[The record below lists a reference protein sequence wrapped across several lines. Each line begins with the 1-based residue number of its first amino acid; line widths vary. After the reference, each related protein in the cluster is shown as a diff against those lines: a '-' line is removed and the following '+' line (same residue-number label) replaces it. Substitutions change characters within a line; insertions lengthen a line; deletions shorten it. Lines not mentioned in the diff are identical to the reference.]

1 MNNKT
6 KLEEL
11 IASLPKEVQNN
22 FEQNKDKYLTFQYV
36 STQILD
42 RLLRTYLFH
51 VNTRYQKDLPS
62 EIYKNAD
69 FYCNTYRIPKS
80 LFLYIADMAL
90 YILVGMGSIT
100 NEPVLEEWF
109 EELMNKVDK
118 VDGVD
123 TSSTRPIMKRPKLDV
138 GENPSNEEIKE
149 AVKKDLLT
157 MFSEEEVDEMIK
169 NLKIT
174 DGMVYLSMDSVGK
187 GSYNKGRK
195 KDENNAKS

>member
-6 KLEEL
+6 KLEEF
-11 IASLPKEVQNN
+11 IDSLPKEVQNN
-22 FEQNKDKYLTFQYV
+22 FEQNKDKYLTFQLV

-42 RLLRTYLFH
+42 RLLRTYLFYT
-51 VNTRYQKDLPS
+51 NTRFQKDLPS
-62 EIYKNAD
+62 EIYKNAE
-69 FYCNTYRIPKS
+69 FYCDTYQIPKS

-100 NEPVLEEWF
+100 NEPVLGEWF
-109 EELMNKVDK
+109 KELMNKVNK
-118 VDGVD
+118 VDQSD
-123 TSSTRPIMKRPKLDV
+123 TSPTKPIIPRPLLNIGD
-138 GENPSNEEIKE
+138 NPSDEEIKE
-149 AVKKDLLT
+149 AVKEDLLT
-157 MFSEEEVDEMIK
+157 MFSKEEVDEMIK

-174 DGMVYLSMDSVGK
+174 DDVVYLSMDSAGK